1 MNVSQVNGNRFEA
14 VRARGARVAIEGVSR
29 VYGAQ
34 RALDHLDLTIS
45 PGEWLAVMGPSGSGK
60 TTLLNLL
67 GGLDRPD
74 EGAVRVDDR
83 DLKGLDDSARTRY
96 RRETV
101 GLVFQQFHLLPY
113 LSALENVMI
122 AQHYHSI
129 ADPAEAREA
138 LARVGLAHKTSSRP
152 GQLSGGEQQ
161 RVCIAR
167 ALINQPALLLADEPT
182 GNLDEEN
189 ARGVLDIFAALH
201 RAGHTIVLVTHD
213 PDVASLADRTVELH
227 HGRLGAMWHSTP
239 ERDERCDH
247 FLEEMWY
254 LWEDGKAQVLPSI
267 RTNKVADHEGVAQDV
282 VERGWVVRDGERLD
296 FTPQGALRARNLVR
310 RHRLAECL
318 FATAMH
324 LTDPNL
330 DATACRMEH
339 ILDPEVTE
347 GICGFLKHP
356 TACPHGKPVPAG
368 ECCPPAYERTG
379 PRIVTAT
386 ETHS

>member
-1 MNVSQVNGNRFEA
+1 MSPESFEA
-14 VRARGARVAIEGVSR
+14 APARGARVSLQGVSR
-29 VYGAQ
+29 VYGEQ
-34 RALDHLDLTIS
+34 RALDRLDLTI
-45 PGEWLAVMGPSGSGK
+45 PAGEWLAIMGPSGSGK

-67 GGLDRPD
+67 GGLDHLD
-74 EGAVRVDDR
+74 EGRVLVGEL
-83 DLKGLDDSARTRY
+83 DLARLDDSARTRY

-113 LSALENVMI
+113 LNALENVMV

-129 ADPAEAREA
+129 ADPVEAKEA
-138 LARVGLAHKTSSRP
+138 LARVGLAHKAGSRP

-167 ALINQPALLLADEPT
+167 ALINQPALILADEPT
-182 GNLDEEN
+182 GNLDEDN
-189 ARGVLDIFAALH
+189 ARAVLDIFAALH

-213 PDVASLADRTVELH
+213 PDVAALADRTVELH
-227 HGRLGAMWHSTP
+227 HGRLGAVRTSTL

-254 LWEDGKAQVLPSI
+254 LWEDGEERVLGKI
-267 RTNKVADHEGVAQDV
+267 RALKVADRPGTAYEVA
-282 VERGWVVRDGERLD
+282 ERGLVTRDGERLA
-296 FTPQGALRARNLVR
+296 FTPEGAERARTLVR

-318 FATAMH
+318 FANAMH

-347 GICGFLKHP
+347 GICGFLRHP

-368 ECCPPAYERTG
+368 ECCPPEYARSGPPVAAPTEIRT
-379 PRIVTAT
+379 
-386 ETHS
+386 